1 MHIAILSGG
10 DGWHVRDLRRAG
22 ELLDCEATALDF
34 RKLCAN
40 VGTQSNALPG
50 FQAVLVRTMPPGSLE
65 QVIFRMDL
73 LQRLQANGVVVLN
86 PPRAVEICVDKYLTS
101 ACLQAAGMLVP
112 ETIVCQHADAALEAF
127 ETLGGDVIVKPLFGS
142 EGRGMIRLQDQETA
156 WRAFR
161 TLERLQAVLYLQKY
175 IAHPGWDLRAFVIG
189 GEVVAAMKRRSN
201 GCWRTNVAQGG
212 KAESVRL
219 TAAEQELA
227 LRAAAAMQAPVAGVD
242 LLPGPGGELYVLEV
256 NAVPGWRALAAAT
269 SVDVA
274 QLILRFLC
282 AQVGEP
288 GCVSPR
294 RGRG

>member
-10 DGWHVRDLRRAG
+10 DGWHVSDLRRAG
-22 ELLDCEATALDF
+22 QLLDCEATAVDF

-127 ETLGGDVIVKPLFGS
+127 ESLGGDVIVKPLFGS
-142 EGRGMIRLQDQETA
+142 EGRGMVRIQDPEMA
-156 WRAFR
+156 WRTFR
-161 TLERLQAVLYLQKY
+161 TLERLQCVLYLQKY
-175 IAHPGWDLRAFVIG
+175 IAHPGWDLRAFVIDG
-189 GEVVAAMKRRSN
+189 RVVAAMRRKVN
-201 GCWRTNVAQGG
+201 GGWRTNVAQGG
-212 KAESVRL
+212 TAEAIRL
-219 TAAEQELA
+219 TPSQEELA
-227 LRAAAAMQAPVAGVD
+227 IRAAVAVQAPMAGVD
-242 LLPGPGGELYVLEV
+242 LLPGPAGEMYVLEV
-256 NAVPGWRALAAAT
+256 NAVPGWRALAPAT
-269 SVDVA
+269 GVDIAV
-274 QLILRFLC
+274 LILRFLLS
-282 AQVGEP
+282 QV
-288 GCVSPR
+288 SS
-294 RGRG
+294 GRKS